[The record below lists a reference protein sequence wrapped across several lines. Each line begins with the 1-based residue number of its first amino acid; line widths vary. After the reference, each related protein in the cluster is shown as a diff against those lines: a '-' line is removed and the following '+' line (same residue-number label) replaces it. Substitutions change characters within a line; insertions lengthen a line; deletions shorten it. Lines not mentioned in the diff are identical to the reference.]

1 MYLKKIK
8 LHNFRCYERLE
19 IDFHKKLTVIV
30 GKNGS
35 GKTSILEATAIAL
48 GTWFAGFNNITGKSI
63 DKKTDPFRKAFVIG
77 TTDDV
82 QPQFP
87 VEIEACVRIK
97 ESDMNDISWKRAVN
111 TPTGTMTTK
120 EAKELIDYAYKY
132 QKAVSEGN
140 TDIQLPVIAYYGT
153 GRLWDYHRQ
162 KKIDVFKVSSR
173 TNGYI
178 DSLGGTANVK
188 LMMEWFL
195 NKTINKYQR
204 QEENIQE
211 NPELDI
217 VYLAMEKCLSML
229 SGYVDVRIRYNMGT
243 QELDV
248 YYSETDGQRMRIPL
262 NQLSDGYKGT
272 ISLVADIAYRMA
284 TLNPQLGMDILEKSD
299 GVVLIDEVD
308 LHLHPAW
315 QQKVLGNL
323 TEIFPKVQFIVSTHA
338 PSVIN
343 SVKKE
348 NIRMLSDGKV
358 IETDNQVYGK
368 DINSVL
374 REIMQV
380 DERPENFI
388 MLFDE
393 FYKKLNES
401 KYREKKKILDK
412 LEQLRG
418 NHDPEIARCR
428 VKLKLECMRR
438 K

>member
-401 KYREKKKILDK
+401 KYSEAEKILDK

-418 NHDPEIARCR
+418 KHDPEIARCR